1 MFCRSLHSPHLTG
14 LEICWRV
21 NWPTPFLQLNCH
33 RFGRT
38 VCEFIF
44 VHFFYFESAGFCP
57 NRRLRR
63 KSGID
68 KSCIQS
74 RQEERAKEKGTDT
87 RKENIQIE
95 SLFFFLFLS
104 PLPAKGKRTDCALRR
119 AFPTSRLFFRPTRD
133 L

>member
-21 NWPTPFLQLNCH
+21 DWPTPSLQLNCH

-87 RKENIQIE
+87 RKREHTNRE
-95 SLFFFLFLS
+95 SFLFSLS
-104 PLPAKGKRTDCALRR
+104 LASSGKGEANRLRASSSLPHVPLV
-119 AFPTSRLFFRPTRD
+119 FPPD
-133 L
+133 